1 MKRTFKFFAVAIAAI
16 MTIGTVTL
24 VSCDKDETAKT
35 ESRQISNNA
44 KTTPQNEDNLSVLA
58 DGTKSS
64 KISLAELK
72 ELCQED
78 DDIAFF
84 KENRM
89 VDNTAIYANAQA
101 GLIHPTPIEECIHF
115 EWHWPSLTPK
125 PQDPPM
131 PKGTTSIHCGDY
143 PGICFYILFLKN
155 QLPEGWSVN
164 SDVQLYKDYMI
175 ILPKDDNNGIT
186 NDGYLAVKYDV
197 NIEELGKTIK
207 SGIYK
212 ANYDKDAG
220 RYTAIVV
227 DFE

>member
-1 MKRTFKFFAVAIAAI
+1 MKKSFLTLMGIAVIATTALI
-16 MTIGTVTL
+16 F
-24 VSCDKDETAKT
+24 SCNKEEVANP
-35 ESRQISNNA
+35 ELLQASNNA
-44 KTTPQNEDNLSVLA
+44 KTAPQNEDDLSVLT
-58 DGTKSS
+58 DGAKSS
-64 KISLAELK
+64 KISLVELK
-72 ELCQED
+72 KLCQED

-101 GLIHPTPIEECIHF
+101 GLIHPTYIDGHIHF

-125 PQDPPM
+125 PPVPPM
-131 PKGTTSIHCGDY
+131 PKGTTSIDCGDF
-143 PGICFYILFLKN
+143 PGLCLIIRFLKD
-155 QLPEGWSVN
+155 QLPEGYRVN
-164 SDVQLYKDYMI
+164 SDVQLYKNHMI
-175 ILPKDDNNGIT
+175 IIPHDDNNGIT
-186 NDGYLAVKYDV
+186 SDGYLAIKYDI
-197 NIEELGKTIK
+197 NIEDLGKTIK